1 MIRKTKIRSLKPYQR
16 LLPQTADLYVGV
28 VDPSAAKLKRIGFSN
43 ELADGETVLPSRIG
57 RISRYNAEGKNI
69 INMSQPL
76 EVVTHTREWEHKEWH
91 GRNQVDVTSFVD
103 FHYNRRPRTH
113 VEPPALELTLYTD
126 TKGRRTVTT
135 PKMADWRQNQTALLH
150 AINLMLELFGECQFY
165 DGQREQVIDA
175 PMHRLNWKLLPKG
188 EMPYPELREQLKPAL
203 DRVKK
208 SDKSF
213 VEHRLERINSYKPEF
228 AAVGLGGF
236 TGYIVFAFP
245 DKQIF
250 LLESMIYG
258 NATYVLGTDWEHVSK
273 MTKAE
278 ILQNEL
284 HKERI
289 VHLSNWFAK
298 IRKLLDAELR

>member
-1 MIRKTKIRSLKPYQR
+1 MIRKAKIRSLKPYQR
-16 LLPQTADLYVGV
+16 LLPQTVDLYVGM
-28 VDPSAAKLKRIGFSN
+28 VDPSAAKLKRIGFSSQ
-43 ELADGETVLPSRIG
+43 LADGETILPGRIG

-69 INMSQPL
+69 INKGQPL
-76 EVVTHTREWEHKEWH
+76 EIVTHTREWTHKEWH
-91 GRNQVDVTSFVD
+91 GPNQVEVTSYVD
-103 FHYNRRPRTH
+103 FHYKRRPRTF
-113 VEPPALELTLYTD
+113 VVPPALELTLYTD
-126 TKGRRTVTT
+126 TKGRRIVTT
-135 PKMADWRQNQTALLH
+135 SKMAEWRQDQSGLLH

-188 EMPYPELREQLKPAL
+188 EMPYPKLREHLEPAL
-203 DRVKK
+203 NRVKK

-245 DKQIF
+245 EKQIY

-298 IRKLLDAELR
+298 IRKLLDADLR